1 MFLGIDIGTSA
12 VKVVLLGEDHHIVAT
27 ATAPLSVSRPKPGWS
42 EQSPDDWWLATK
54 AAVMNLPARE
64 RAATTCIGL
73 SGQMHGA
80 TVLDAALKPLR
91 PAILWNDGRSAIECQ
106 ELETSE
112 PAFLTHGANRV
123 MPGFTAPKL
132 AWLQRHE
139 PDVFKQTA
147 KVLLPKDFVRLQ
159 MTGELAT
166 DCSDGAGTLWM
177 DVPGRRWHEALLDA
191 CGLTIGHMPTLHEG
205 SDVTGQLLPAIADAW
220 GMDVIPVVAGAG
232 DNAAG
237 AIGAGVTT
245 EAETML
251 SLGTSGVIFSA
262 CDTFRSR
269 PNSGVHAFCHAL
281 PNRWHLMSVM
291 LSAASCLD
299 WACKATNVSSVD
311 TLVQLAEQAD
321 RRNVPVFLPYLSGER
336 TPHNDPN
343 AAGVLFGLTHDS
355 GPAEIADAVLQ
366 GVAFGMA
373 DGFDALTDAGANI
386 ESLSVIG
393 GGARS
398 AYWGRMLAAAIGRPL
413 HYRESAT
420 VGPALGAARLAAMA
434 KVDADWFSPPPIA
447 ATVTPDRHYADAL
460 SVRRAASRNLYQMLR
475 PAFEERSHAAS

>member
-12 VKVVLLGEDHHIVAT
+12 VKAVLLGADGQVVAS
-27 ATAPLSVSRPKPGWS
+27 AAAPLSVSRPTPGWS
-42 EQSPDDWWLATK
+42 EQAPDDWWTATNQ
-54 AAVMNLPARE
+54 AVLGLPAVE
-64 RAATTCIGL
+64 RAATLAIGL

-80 TVLDAALKPLR
+80 TVLDSRSKPLR
-91 PAILWNDGRSAIECQ
+91 PAILWNDGRSALQCR
-106 ELETSE
+106 ELEAEE
-112 PAFLTHGANRV
+112 PEFLTHGANRV

-132 AWLQRHE
+132 AWLRRHE
-139 PDVFKQTA
+139 AEVFNAIAT
-147 KVLLPKDFVRLQ
+147 VLLPKDYVRLK

-166 DCSDGAGTLWM
+166 DRSDAAGTLWM
-177 DVPGRRWHEALLDA
+177 DVEKRRWHAPLLAA
-191 CGLTIGHMPTLHEG
+191 CGLTESQMPTLYDGPEI
-205 SDVTGQLLPAIADAW
+205 TGNLIASVSGTW
-220 GMDVIPVVAGAG
+220 GMRSVPVVAGAG

-237 AIGAGVTT
+237 AIGAGVTSDG
-245 EAETML
+245 ETML
-251 SLGTSGVIFSA
+251 SLGTSGVIFTAS
-262 CDTFRSR
+262 DSFRSR
-269 PNSGVHAFCHAL
+269 PAAGVHAFCHAL

-291 LSAASCLD
+291 LSAASCLE
-299 WACKATNVSSVD
+299 WACKATNVSSVE

-373 DGFDALTDAGANI
+373 DGFDALTEAGAHI
-386 ESLSVIG
+386 DTLSVIG

-413 HYRESAT
+413 CYRESAT
-420 VGPALGAARLAAMA
+420 VGPALGAARLAATA
-434 KVDADWFSPPPIA
+434 VADGNWFSPPSIS
-447 ATVTPDRHYADAL
+447 ATVTPERQYADAL
-460 SVRRAASRNLYQMLR
+460 SVRRAASRNLYQMLK
-475 PAFEERSHAAS
+475 PAFEERSHAVR